1 MSGGSSV
8 ISEGYVY
15 GGDGEFFYI
24 TVFQFVPYLINTTN
38 LFINP

>member
-8 ISEGYVY
+8 ISEGYVHR
-15 GGDGEFFYI
+15 GDGEFCDI